1 MKKIKILL
9 AFLAI
14 MLASCTNQVRGDD
27 FFEQL
32 IRK

>member
-14 MLASCTNQVRGDD
+14 MLAAPIKSEEIISLNN
-27 FFEQL
+27 
-32 IRK
+32 